1 MVSDPPD
8 GCGQRGGGGGL
19 TFQPDDRGAVEVQQ
33 GGQGAAVR
41 VVLQQVLHQG
51 ERGGVPLMSMLL
63 PVAGL
68 KP

>member
-1 MVSDPPD
+1 MVSDPPG
-8 GCGQRGGGGGL
+8 GCGRRGGL

-51 ERGGVPLMSMLL
+51 ERGGVPLVSVLL
-63 PVAGL
+63 PIAGL